1 MRATVPEVHRAYG
14 ITGCGAAVGD
24 DAYVQDFLLQKEREL
39 CGDPE
44 SGDVGTI
51 ARVTAALAK
60 RSAHCAHTAIF
71 YSLQSRVDYV
81 LSVHLPSQTRRLA
94 AAVDEA
100 LREAY
105 ARALGT
111 DILNPEGDFPEQ
123 PDPTFTRDRFSLKH
137 SQGGGGF
144 RPTVERIPFLN
155 SLFHALPAISGST
168 AQAPLWPS
176 LAPIFGGPER
186 LRQG

>member
-1 MRATVPEVHRAYG
+1 MGVETYA
-14 ITGCGAAVGD
+14 
-24 DAYVQDFLLQKEREL
+24 QDFLLQKEREL

-51 ARVTAALAK
+51 ARVTAALAE

-81 LSVHLPSQTRRLA
+81 LSVRLPSQTRRLA

-111 DILNPEGDFPEQ
+111 DILTRRATSPSNRTQ
-123 PDPTFTRDRFSLKH
+123 PPRGTA
-137 SQGGGGF
+137 F
-144 RPTVERIPFLN
+144 R
-155 SLFHALPAISGST
+155 
-168 AQAPLWPS
+168 
-176 LAPIFGGPER
+176 
-186 LRQG
+186 